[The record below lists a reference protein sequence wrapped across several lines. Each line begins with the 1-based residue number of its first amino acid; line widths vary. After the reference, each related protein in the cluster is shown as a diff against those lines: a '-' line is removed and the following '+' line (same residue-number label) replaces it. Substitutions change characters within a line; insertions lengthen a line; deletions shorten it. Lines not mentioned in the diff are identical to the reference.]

1 MWEINIRLY
10 IALIGLLFTAL
21 IKPATAAEPDIIRF
35 ATINAN
41 YRVALEEIIRRY
53 EAQNPHL
60 KVELSVVAQ
69 EFATWI
75 RTRVAAG
82 GDLVPDIYN
91 GNYTNGYDRQG
102 RWVALDPYLESV
114 NRYTGKRWLDGIDK
128 RLIERYRVDGQAYIL
143 PIDYIDIAVFYNRE
157 IFAELGLRVPETW
170 GEWLALC
177 EKVERAGYVPIAIG
191 GDAESYWAGEMG
203 WLVRLLGDAYLRNL
217 TPVLMSR
224 PGDWDY
230 EEVRNGDYS
239 YRPRDLYS
247 DMLVVNSRERELGAV
262 LDGRLDLRGPK
273 FRRVYERLNEL
284 ARFFQPGFMGADS
297 RSATQL
303 FYTQKAAMS
312 LMHSGS
318 ITGIIH
324 DFAKLKPE
332 ERFDFANFW
341 FPPITDDP
349 LVEGPFR
356 GVGGGGMV
364 LAVMQKNDPAHERNV
379 MDFLQFLTTPESGR
393 LLVEKT
399 LADGQSLTGPL
410 LIEGVELPGDLADK
424 FAVFKGHGYEK
435 INYRGLGDEQES
447 VQQWVIIA
455 QEYMGGRLAIDDF
468 LARYE
473 ELMREAAT
481 RLIKRDGLDMDP
493 TTKDPPP
500 VVHRQKNLWNPF
512 ENGTLMLVVMLG
524 LFGAFAVVQVARSTG
539 STRHRTRT
547 AYLLLFPTVF
557 LLVAFNYFP
566 ALSGLYHAFT
576 EWESGRDPVFNGLDN
591 FRRLLTDD
599 MLYVGFGNMLVL
611 LAAALFKATLVPFL
625 AAELILYLF
634 GDRTRYFFRTAFLLP
649 MVVPA
654 LVGVLIWR
662 LIYNPDMGLLNQSLQ
677 SMGLA
682 GLTANWLGDA
692 GLALGAIVGMGFP
705 WIGAFGLLIYLA
717 GLMGIAPDIYDAYK
731 IESTSTLRR
740 IWHLDLPL
748 VTGQTRLLVI
758 LTFIGSVQDFQT
770 VLIMTRGGPG
780 MATYVPALRMYN
792 EAFVYGHFGYG
803 AAIGVLLFVLV
814 LAVTVVNM
822 KVFKEEVS

>member
-1 MWEINIRLY
+1 MRISARGF
-10 IALIGLLFTAL
+10 GLLCCVLLAV
-21 IKPATAAEPDIIRF
+21 PAHAAEPEIIRF
-35 ATINAN
+35 ATINSN

-53 EAQNPHL
+53 EEQNPHL
-60 KVELSVVAQ
+60 KVELSIVAQ

-102 RWVALDPYLESV
+102 RWVALDPHLESI
-114 NRYTGKRWLDGIDK
+114 NPYTGSRWLDGLDG
-128 RLIERYRVDGQAYIL
+128 RLIERYRVDGQVYIL
-143 PIDYIDIAVFYNRE
+143 PVDYIDIAVFYNRE
-157 IFAELGLRVPETW
+157 IFDELDLREPETW
-170 GEWLALC
+170 DEWLAMC
-177 EKVERAGYVPIAIG
+177 EKVAAAGYVPIAIG
-191 GDAESYWAGEMG
+191 GDAQSYWAGEMG
-203 WLVRLLGDAYLRNL
+203 WLVRLLGDAYLRNYAPL
-217 TPVLMSR
+217 LMSR

-230 EEVRNGDYS
+230 EEARNGDYR

-247 DMLVVNSRERELGAV
+247 DMLVVLNREREFAAILEGE
-262 LDGRLDLRGPK
+262 LDFSRPK
-273 FRRVYERLNEL
+273 FRRVYQRLNEL
-284 ARFFQPGFMGADS
+284 AQHFQPGFMGSDS

-303 FYTQKAAMS
+303 FYTRKAAMC

-364 LAVMQKNDPAHERNV
+364 LAVMQKHDPAHERNV
-379 MDFLQFLTTPESGR
+379 IDFLQFLTTPESGR

-399 LADGQSLTGPL
+399 LADGQPLTGPL
-410 LIEGVELPGDLADK
+410 LIEGVELPGDLAEK

-435 INYRGLGDEQES
+435 VNYRGLSDEQES
-447 VQQWVIIA
+447 VQEWVVIA
-455 QEYMGGRLAIDDF
+455 QEYMGGRLALDDF
-468 LARYE
+468 LAGYG
-473 ELMREAAT
+473 ELMRRAAK
-481 RLIKRDGLDMDP
+481 RLIRRDGLDMDP
-493 TTKDPPP
+493 ATKDPPP

-512 ENGTLMLVVMLG
+512 ENGTLMLGIVLV
-524 LFGAFAVVQVARSTG
+524 LFGGFASVQVARSQG
-539 STRHRTRT
+539 PAKYRART

-591 FRRLLTDD
+591 FRRLFADD
-599 MLYVGFGNMLVL
+599 ALYVGFGNMLVL
-611 LAAALFKATLVPFL
+611 LLAALVKATVVPFL
-625 AAELILYLF
+625 AVELILYLA
-634 GDRTRYFFRTAFLLP
+634 GDRMRYFFRTAFVLP

-677 SMGLA
+677 SLGLY
-682 GLTANWLGDA
+682 GLTANWLGDPD
-692 GLALGAIVGMGFP
+692 LALGAIIGMGFP

-717 GLMGIAPDIYDAYK
+717 GLLGIAPDIYDAYK
-731 IESTSTLRR
+731 VESTNTLRR
-740 IWHLDLPL
+740 IWHLDIPL
-748 VTGQTRLLVI
+748 VAGQTRLLVI

-780 MATYVPALRMYN
+780 LATYVPALRMYN

-803 AAIGVLLFVLV
+803 AAIGLLLFVLV
-814 LAVTVVNM
+814 LAITVVNM
-822 KVFKEEVS
+822 KVFKERTT

>member
-1 MWEINIRLY
+1 MHLP
-10 IALIGLLFTAL
+10 LIGLLFCCGFAL
-21 IKPATAAEPDIIRF
+21 AEPAAAAEPDVIRF

-53 EAQNPHL
+53 EARNPNL
-60 KVELSVVAQ
+60 KVELSVIGQ

-102 RWVALDPYLESV
+102 RWVALDPYLEAE
-114 NRYTGKRWLDGIDK
+114 NPYTGTRWLDGIDGQ
-128 RLIERYRVDGQAYIL
+128 LIERYRVDGQAFIL
-143 PIDYIDIAVFYNRE
+143 PIDYIDIAVFYNRALFE
-157 IFAELGLRVPETW
+157 KLDLQEPKTW

-177 EKVERAGYVPIAIG
+177 ERVAEAGYVPIAIG
-191 GDAESYWAGEMG
+191 GDAQAYWAGEMG
-203 WLVRLLGDAYLRNL
+203 WLVRLLGDAYLRNYA
-217 TPVLMSR
+217 PMMMSR

-230 EEVRNGDYS
+230 EETRNGGYS
-239 YRPRDLYS
+239 YQPSDLYS
-247 DMLVVNSRERELGAV
+247 DMLVVINGEREFQAIQER
-262 LDGRLDLRGPK
+262 RLDFRGPK

-284 ARFFQPGFMGADS
+284 AQFFQPGFMGADS

-303 FYTQKAAMS
+303 FYTQQAAMC

-324 DFAKLKPE
+324 DFAKMKPE

-341 FPPITDDP
+341 FPPIEDDP

-364 LAVMQKNDPAHERNV
+364 LAVMQKNDPVHERNV
-379 MDFLQFLTTPESGR
+379 MDFLQFLTTSESGR
-393 LLVEKT
+393 LLVELT

-410 LIEGVELPGDLADK
+410 LIKDVELPGDLADK

-435 INYRGLGDEQES
+435 INYRGLRDEQES
-447 VQQWVIIA
+447 VQEWVIIA
-455 QEYMGGRLAIDDF
+455 QEYMGGRLSIDGF
-468 LARYE
+468 LDRYD
-473 ELMREAAT
+473 ELMHRAAE
-481 RLIKRDGLDMDP
+481 RLILRDGIDMDS
-493 TTKDPPP
+493 TTRDPPP

-512 ENGTLMLVVMLG
+512 ENGALMLVIIMA
-524 LFGAFAVVQVARSTG
+524 LFAGFATVQIARSTG
-539 STRHRTRT
+539 PSKHRTRT
-547 AYLLLFPTVF
+547 AYLLLLPTIF

-591 FRRLLTDD
+591 FRRLFADN

-611 LAAALFKATLVPFL
+611 LLAGLVKATAVPFF
-625 AAELILYLF
+625 AAQLILYLS

-677 SMGLA
+677 SLGLG
-682 GLTANWLGDA
+682 GLTANWLGDPS
-692 GLALGAIVGMGFP
+692 LALGAIIGMGFP

-717 GLMGIAPDIYDAYK
+717 GLMGIPADIYDAYK
-731 IESTSTLRR
+731 IESTNTARR
-740 IWHLDLPL
+740 IWHLDIPL
-748 VTGQTRLLVI
+748 VMGQTRLLII

-803 AAIGVLLFVLV
+803 AAIGLLLFVLV
-814 LAVTVVNM
+814 LAITVVNM
-822 KVFKEEVS
+822 KIFKEEAS

>member
-1 MWEINIRLY
+1 MNPLSSP
-10 IALIGLLFTAL
+10 LLGLLLLCSFL
-21 IKPATAAEPDIIRF
+21 PAQAVQPSDPDIIRF

-53 EAQNPHL
+53 EERNPQR
-60 KVELSVVAQ
+60 KVELSIVGQ

-102 RWVALDPYLESV
+102 RWVALDPYFEAE
-114 NRYTGKRWLDGIDK
+114 NPYTGRRWLDGLDG
-128 RLIERYRVDGQAYIL
+128 RLIERYRTDGHTYIL

-157 IFAELGLRVPETW
+157 IFAELGLREPTTW
-170 GEWLALC
+170 DEWLALC
-177 EKVERAGYVPIAIG
+177 LRVAEAGYVPLAIG
-191 GDAESYWAGEMG
+191 GDADSFWAGEMG
-203 WLVRLLGDAYLRNL
+203 WLVRLLGDAYLRNYAPL
-217 TPVLMSR
+217 LMSK

-230 EEVRNGDYS
+230 EEARNGS
-239 YRPRDLYS
+239 YIYNSHDLYS
-247 DMLVVNSRERELGAV
+247 DMLVVLNREREFGAI
-262 LDGRLDLRGPK
+262 LDGRLDFRAPK

-284 ARFFQPGFMGADS
+284 AKHFQPGFMGADA

-303 FYTQKAAMS
+303 FYTQRAAMC

-324 DFAKLKPE
+324 DFAKLKAE
-332 ERFDFANFW
+332 ERFEFANFW

-364 LAVMQKNDPAHERNV
+364 LAVMQKNDPVHERNV
-379 MDFLQFLTTPESGR
+379 MDFLHFLTTPESGR
-393 LLVEKT
+393 LLVEST
-399 LADGQSLTGPL
+399 LADGQPLTGPL
-410 LIEGVELPGDLADK
+410 LIEGVELPGDLAEK

-435 INYRGLGDEQES
+435 VNYRGLSDEQES
-447 VQQWVIIA
+447 VQEWVIVA
-455 QEYMGGRLAIDDF
+455 QEYMGGRLSLDGF
-468 LARYE
+468 LDRYDQ
-473 ELMREAAT
+473 LMHRAAE
-481 RLIKRDGLDMDP
+481 RLIRRDNLDMDP
-493 TTKDPPP
+493 TTRDPPP
-500 VVHRQKNLWNPF
+500 VLHREKNLWNPF
-512 ENGTLMLVVMLG
+512 ANGTLMLAIVLV
-524 LFGAFAVVQVARSTG
+524 LFAGFAMVQVSRAKG
-539 STRHRTRT
+539 AARHRTRT

-557 LLVAFNYFP
+557 TLVAFNYFP

-591 FRRLLTDD
+591 FRRLFADD

-611 LAAALFKATLVPFL
+611 LVAALVKATVVPFL
-625 AAELILYLF
+625 AAELILYLL
-634 GDRTRYFFRTAFLLP
+634 GDRMRYIFRTAFLLP

-662 LIYNPDMGLLNQSLQ
+662 LIYNPDMGLLNQALQ
-677 SMGLA
+677 ILGLT
-682 GLTANWLGDA
+682 GLTANWLGDPD
-692 GLALGAIVGMGFP
+692 LALGAIIGIGLP
-705 WIGAFGLLIYLA
+705 WVGAFGLLIYLA
-717 GLMGIAPDIYDAYK
+717 GLMGISSEIYDAYTV
-731 IESTSTLRR
+731 ESTHTLRR
-740 IWHLDLPL
+740 IWHIDIPL
-748 VTGQTRLLVI
+748 VMGQTRLLVI

-770 VLIMTRGGPG
+770 VLLMTRGGPG

-803 AAIGVLLFVLV
+803 AAIGLLLFVLV
-814 LAVTVVNM
+814 LAITALNM
-822 KVFKEEVS
+822 RIFKEQPS

>member
-1 MWEINIRLY
+1 
-10 IALIGLLFTAL
+10 
-21 IKPATAAEPDIIRF
+21 
-35 ATINAN
+35 
-41 YRVALEEIIRRY
+41 VALEEIIRRY
-53 EAQNPHL
+53 EVQNPHL

-114 NRYTGKRWLDGIDK
+114 NPYTDKRWLDGIDR

-157 IFAELGLRVPETW
+157 IFAELELSAPETW
-170 GEWLALC
+170 DEWLALC

-191 GDAESYWAGEMG
+191 GDAQSYWAGEMG
-203 WLVRLLGDAYLRNL
+203 WLVRLLGDAYLRNSL
-217 TPVLMSR
+217 PMLMSR

-230 EEVRNGDYS
+230 EEARNGDYG

-247 DMLVVNSRERELGAV
+247 DMLVVTNREREFAAV
-262 LDGRLDLRGPK
+262 QEGRLDFRGPK

-303 FYTQKAAMS
+303 FYTKKAAMS

-324 DFAKLKPE
+324 DFAKLNPA
-332 ERFDFANFW
+332 ERFEFANFW

-364 LAVMQKNDPAHERNV
+364 LAVMQKNDPVHERNV

-393 LLVEKT
+393 LLVELT

-435 INYRGLGDEQES
+435 VNYRGLSDEQES
-447 VQQWVIIA
+447 VQEWVIIA
-455 QEYMGGRLAIDDF
+455 QEYMGGRLALDDF
-468 LARYE
+468 LVRYDD
-473 ELMREAAT
+473 LMRRAAA

-500 VVHRQKNLWNPF
+500 IVHRQKNLWNPF
-512 ENGTLMLVVMLG
+512 ENGALMLVVVLG
-524 LFGAFAVVQVARSTG
+524 LFGAFAAVQIARSTG
-539 STRHRTRT
+539 PTRHRTRA
-547 AYLLLFPTVF
+547 AYLLLLPTIF

-611 LAAALFKATLVPFL
+611 LVAALFKATVVPLL

-682 GLTANWLGDA
+682 GLTANWLGDSS
-692 GLALGAIVGMGFP
+692 LALGAIVGMGFP

-731 IESTSTLRR
+731 VESSNTLRR
-740 IWHLDLPL
+740 IWHIDLPL
-748 VTGQTRLLVI
+748 ITGQTRLLVI

-814 LAVTVVNM
+814 LAITVINM